1 MDIIDWSLVNWVDVS
16 VYSGIVLVAAIIA
29 MLINRALGDS
39 VIVSAVL
46 TTILFAI
53 GYVGW
58 NYYPHGIDVGQTHVV
73 GATMNSAPA
82 PAPVSQPSSVPAAD
96 PSSEPTSEPMT
107 EPATEPSPEPTTE
120 PATEPTTE
128 PAPAP
133 SNQ

>member
-16 VYSGIVLVAAIIA
+16 VYAGMVLVAAIIA

-39 VIVSAVL
+39 VIVGAVL
-46 TTILFAI
+46 TTALFAA
-53 GYVGW
+53 GYIGW

-73 GATMNSAPA
+73 GAAHSAPA
-82 PAPVSQPSSVPAAD
+82 SAPVSQPSSVPAAD
-96 PSSEPTSEPMT
+96 PQSEPTSEPMT
-107 EPATEPSPEPTTE
+107 EPATEPAE
-120 PATEPTTE
+120 PASEPATE